1 VSGGEQPGGAVMAST
16 AAAIGSAARRGT
28 ARFSLGPVLVIPATL
43 LVLLFLAAPMALLFR
58 YSFNRYSPRDF
69 MIEAL
74 TAENYLRFF
83 TDPYFLGVLATTV
96 QVAALCTL
104 IAVLAAFPVAYLL
117 ARTESRFKSAL
128 VIAVVFPLMVGN
140 VVRAAG
146 WMALLGNTG
155 AVNATLLRLGL
166 VTEPVRLMFTPFAVI
181 LGIVAVVLPYMILTL
196 QSVLE
201 SIGRDVEEAAANLGA
216 GPLTV
221 FTRVLLPLS
230 LPGIIA
236 GGTLVFILCMNA
248 YATPVLLGGPQFKMM
263 APALYDQFART
274 TNWPFGA
281 ALAFIL
287 MTATLVL
294 TLVGTTLLARRM
306 HQRKLESAAR

>member
-1 VSGGEQPGGAVMAST
+1 MAAAGAAPVHGAGTRVGGA
-16 AAAIGSAARRGT
+16 G
-28 ARFSLGPVLVIPATL
+28 FSLGPALVVPAAL
-43 LVLLFLAAPMALLFR
+43 LVVAFLGAPLTLLFR
-58 YSFNRYSPRDF
+58 YSLNRFSPRDF
-69 MIEAL
+69 MIEAV
-74 TAENYLRFF
+74 TAENYVRFF
-83 TDPYFLGVLATTV
+83 TDPYFIGVLGTTV
-96 QVAALCTL
+96 QVAALCTA

-146 WMALLGNTG
+146 WMALLGNSG
-155 AVNATLLRLGL
+155 AVNAVLLGAGL
-166 VTEPVRLMFTPFAVI
+166 VSEPVRLMYTPFAVI
-181 LGIVAVVLPYMILTL
+181 IGIVAVVLPYMILTL
-196 QSVLE
+196 QSVIE

-216 GPLTV
+216 GPMTV
-221 FTRVLLPLS
+221 FWRVLLPLS

-263 APALYDQFART
+263 APALYDQFTRT

-287 MTATLVL
+287 MTSTLVL

-306 HQRKLESAAR
+306 HHRKLDAARR

>member
-1 VSGGEQPGGAVMAST
+1 M
-16 AAAIGSAARRGT
+16 AAAGT
-28 ARFSLGPVLVIPATL
+28 ARAAWSGFSLGPALVVPATL
-43 LVLLFLAAPMALLFR
+43 LVIAFLAAPMALLFR
-58 YSFNRYSPRDF
+58 YSLNRFSPRDF
-69 MIEAL
+69 MIEAV

-83 TDPYFLGVLATTV
+83 TDPYFIGVLGTTV
-96 QVAALCTL
+96 QVAALCTV

-117 ARTESRFKSAL
+117 ARTESRQKSAL
-128 VIAVVFPLMVGN
+128 VIAVVFPLMLGT

-146 WMALLGNTG
+146 ELALRGNDG
-155 AVNATLLRLGL
+155 AVNAVLRGIGA
-166 VTEPVRLMFTPFAVI
+166 VAEPVRLMYTPFAVV

-196 QSVLE
+196 QSVIE
-201 SIGRDVEEAAANLGA
+201 GIGREVEEAAANLGA
-216 GPLTV
+216 GPMTV
-221 FTRVLLPLS
+221 FRRVLLPLS

-263 APALYDQFART
+263 APALYDQFTRT

-287 MTATLVL
+287 MTSTLVL

-306 HQRKLESAAR
+306 HYRRLEAAPR

>member
-1 VSGGEQPGGAVMAST
+1 MALT
-16 AAAIGSAARRGT
+16 ATAPAIGVGERRAG
-28 ARFSLGPVLVIPATL
+28 APFSLGPALVVPATL
-43 LVLLFLAAPMALLFR
+43 LVLAFLGAPMALLFR
-58 YSFNRYSPRDF
+58 YSLNRFSPRDF
-69 MIEAL
+69 MIEAV
-74 TAENYLRFF
+74 TAENYVRFF
-83 TDPYFLGVLATTV
+83 TDPYFIGVLGTTV
-96 QVAALCTL
+96 QVAALCTVV
-104 IAVLAAFPVAYLL
+104 ATLAAFPVAYLL
-117 ARTESRFKSAL
+117 ARTQSRWKSGL

-146 WMALLGNTG
+146 WMALLGNDG
-155 AVNATLLRLGL
+155 AVNAVLRGIGL
-166 VTEPVRLMFTPFAVI
+166 VSEPVRLMYTPFAVI

-196 QSVLE
+196 QSVIE

-216 GPLTV
+216 GPMVV
-221 FTRVLLPLS
+221 FRRVLLPLS

-287 MTATLVL
+287 MASTLIL
-294 TLVGTTLLARRM
+294 TLVGTTLLSRRM
-306 HQRKLESAAR
+306 YQRKLEAAAR

>member
-1 VSGGEQPGGAVMAST
+1 MT
-16 AAAIGSAARRGT
+16 AATASIGVAARRGG
-28 ARFSLGPVLVIPATL
+28 AGFSLGPALVIPATL
-43 LVLLFLAAPMALLFR
+43 LVLAFLGAPMALLFR
-58 YSFNRYSPRDF
+58 YSLNRYSPRDF
-69 MIEAL
+69 MIDAVTL
-74 TAENYLRFF
+74 ENYARFF
-83 TDPYFLGVLATTV
+83 GDPYFIGVLGTTV
-96 QVAALCTL
+96 RVAAFCTL

-117 ARTESRFKSAL
+117 ARTDSRWKSAL

-146 WMALLGNTG
+146 WMALLGNDG
-155 AVNATLLRLGL
+155 AVNATLRWLG
-166 VTEPVRLMFTPFAVI
+166 VISEPIRLMYTPFAVI

-196 QSVLE
+196 QSVIE

-216 GPLTV
+216 GPMTI
-221 FTRVLLPLS
+221 FRRVLLPLS

-287 MTATLVL
+287 MTSTLVL
-294 TLVGTTLLARRM
+294 TLIGTTLLARRM
-306 HQRKLESAAR
+306 HHRKLEAAAR

>member
-1 VSGGEQPGGAVMAST
+1 MAG
-16 AAAIGSAARRGT
+16 AAAVAVPARG
-28 ARFSLGPVLVIPATL
+28 AGASFSLGPALVIPATL
-43 LVLLFLAAPMALLFR
+43 LVIAFLGAPMALLFR
-58 YSFNRYSPRDF
+58 YSLNRYSPRDF
-69 MIEAL
+69 MIEAV

-83 TDPYFLGVLATTV
+83 TDPYFLGVLGTTV
-96 QVAALCTL
+96 QVAALCTA

-155 AVNATLLRLGL
+155 AVNATLLWLGV

-181 LGIVAVVLPYMILTL
+181 VGIVAVVLPYMILTL
-196 QSVLE
+196 QSVIE

-216 GPLTV
+216 GPMTV

-287 MTATLVL
+287 MTSTLIL
-294 TLVGTTLLARRM
+294 TLIGTTLLARRM
-306 HQRKLESAAR
+306 HHRRLEAAAR

>member
-1 VSGGEQPGGAVMAST
+1 MAQAGAATMG
-16 AAAIGSAARRGT
+16 AATVRAAG
-28 ARFSLGPVLVIPATL
+28 AGFSLGPALVVPATL
-43 LVLLFLAAPMALLFR
+43 LVIAFLGAPMALLFR
-58 YSFNRYSPRDF
+58 YSLNRYSPRDF
-69 MIEAL
+69 MIEAM
-74 TAENYLRFF
+74 TAENYVRFF
-83 TDPYFLGVLATTV
+83 TDPYFIGVLGTTV
-96 QVAALCTL
+96 QVAALCTA

-117 ARTESRFKSAL
+117 ARTQSRFKSAL

-146 WMALLGNTG
+146 WMALLGNDG
-155 AVNATLLRLGL
+155 AINAVLRSLGL
-166 VTEPVRLMFTPFAVI
+166 VSEPVRLMYTPFAVI
-181 LGIVAVVLPYMILTL
+181 VGIVAVVLPYMILTL
-196 QSVLE
+196 QSVIE

-216 GPLTV
+216 GPMTV
-221 FTRVLLPLS
+221 FRRVLLPLS

-263 APALYDQFART
+263 APALYDQFTRT

-287 MTATLVL
+287 MTSTLVL

-306 HQRKLESAAR
+306 HHRKLEAAAR

>member
-1 VSGGEQPGGAVMAST
+1 MAQAGAT
-16 AAAIGSAARRGT
+16 TLGAAAGRATGPG
-28 ARFSLGPVLVIPATL
+28 FSLGPALVVPATL
-43 LVLLFLAAPMALLFR
+43 LVIAFLGAPMVLLFR
-58 YSFNRYSPRDF
+58 YSLNRFSPRDF
-69 MIEAL
+69 MIEAV
-74 TAENYLRFF
+74 TAENYVRFF
-83 TDPYFLGVLATTV
+83 TDPYFIGVLGTTV
-96 QVAALCTL
+96 QVAALCT
-104 IAVLAAFPVAYLL
+104 AVATLAAFPVAYLL

-146 WMALLGNTG
+146 WMALLGNSG
-155 AVNATLLRLGL
+155 AVNAVLLATGL
-166 VTEPVRLMFTPFAVI
+166 AAEPVRLMYTPFAVI
-181 LGIVAVVLPYMILTL
+181 IGIVAVVLPYMILTL
-196 QSVLE
+196 QSVIE

-216 GPLTV
+216 GPMTV
-221 FTRVLLPLS
+221 FLRVLLPLS

-263 APALYDQFART
+263 APALYDQFTRT

-287 MTATLVL
+287 MTSTLVL

-306 HQRKLESAAR
+306 HHRKLEAAPR

>member
-1 VSGGEQPGGAVMAST
+1 MT
-16 AAAIGSAARRGT
+16 AAAASMGVAARRGG
-28 ARFSLGPVLVIPATL
+28 AGFSLGPALVIPATL
-43 LVLLFLAAPMALLFR
+43 LVLAFLGAPMVLLFR
-58 YSFNRYSPRDF
+58 YSLNRYSPRDF
-69 MIEAL
+69 MIDAV
-74 TAENYLRFF
+74 TFENYVRFF
-83 TDPYFLGVLATTV
+83 ADPYFIGVLGTTV

-104 IAVLAAFPVAYLL
+104 VSVLAAFPVAYLL
-117 ARTESRFKSAL
+117 ARTDSRWKSAL

-146 WMALLGNTG
+146 WMALLGNDG
-155 AVNATLLRLGL
+155 AVNATLRWLGI
-166 VTEPVRLMFTPFAVI
+166 VSEPIRLMYTPFAVI

-196 QSVLE
+196 QSVIE

-216 GPLTV
+216 GPMTT
-221 FTRVLLPLS
+221 FRRVLLPLS

-287 MTATLVL
+287 MTSTLVL

-306 HQRKLESAAR
+306 HYRKLDAAAR